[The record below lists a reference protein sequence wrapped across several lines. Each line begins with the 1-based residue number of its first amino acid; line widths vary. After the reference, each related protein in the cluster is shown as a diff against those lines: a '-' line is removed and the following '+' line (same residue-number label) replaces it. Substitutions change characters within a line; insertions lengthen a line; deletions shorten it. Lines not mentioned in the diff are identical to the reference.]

1 MGIALEFEGTL
12 SYLVTEDDGTV
23 NRIQI
28 PEELVK
34 EMLNDWNT
42 KFFKRAMALDRP
54 DKKPQKK
61 KRKTT
66 R

>member
-54 DKKPQKK
+54 DKKPKKK